1 MSKNSKKGLATLGV
15 HAGSPPRTVGEPVV
29 PPLVQSA
36 TFLGGWGE
44 DGSKLLYTRYG
55 NNPNQVQAGLK
66 LAALEGTESALLL
79 SSGMAAMAMT
89 LLSQV
94 ERGDHIVAS
103 RYLYGTTLSL
113 LKNELPRRGIE
124 TTFVDPDV
132 EECWTDAFRDNTR
145 AIVLE
150 VPTNPTL
157 RIFDPRI
164 PAALARERGVEL
176 VVDATFAS
184 PVNMRCAELGVT
196 AVIHSATKY
205 LGGHSDLIA
214 GVVAGSAELV
224 QGVQG
229 MMKLYGPSPVP
240 HTAWLLDRGLRTLD
254 MRVRCHNLNALTLAR
269 FLEARPE
276 VEVVHYPGLPSHP
289 DHALATEL
297 MTGFGGMLSFV
308 LKGGGEAADAFA
320 RALELTMVAPSLGGV
335 ETLLCQPRFT
345 SNLHQT
351 QDERLALGIPDGFIR
366 VSVGVEDSED
376 LLTDMG
382 RGLKAA
388 AELMPAGSA

>member
-1 MSKNSKKGLATLGV
+1 VSEDVKQKGLATLGV
-15 HAGSPPRTVGEPVV
+15 HAGSPPRKPGAPVV
-29 PPLVQSA
+29 APLVQSS

-55 NNPNQVQAGLK
+55 NNPNQAQVSQK

-94 ERGDHIVAS
+94 GQGDHIVAS
-103 RYLYGTTLSL
+103 RYLYGTTLAL
-113 LKNELPRRGIE
+113 LTEEFPRRGIE
-124 TTFVDPDV
+124 TTFVDPD
-132 EECWTDAFRDNTR
+132 EEGSWASALRDNSR

-157 RIFDPRI
+157 RVFDPRV
-164 PAALARERGVEL
+164 PAALARERGIVL
-176 VVDATFAS
+176 AVDATFAS
-184 PVNMRCAELGVT
+184 PINLRCADLGVT

-214 GVVAGSAELV
+214 GVVAGSDELV
-224 QGVQG
+224 RGIQEL
-229 MMKLYGPSPVP
+229 MKLYGPSPDP
-240 HTAWLLDRGLRTLD
+240 HMAWLLDRGLRTLD
-254 MRVRCHNLNALTLAR
+254 MRVRTQNQNALALAQS
-269 FLEARPE
+269 LEARPE
-276 VEVVHYPGLPSHP
+276 VDVVHYPGLASHP
-289 DHALATEL
+289 DHLLATEL

-308 LKGGGEAADAFA
+308 LKGGGVAADAFA
-320 RALELTMVAPSLGGV
+320 GALELAMVAPSLGGV

-351 QDERLALGIPDGFIR
+351 LQERLALGIPDGFIR
-366 VSVGVEDSED
+366 LSVGVEAVSDLVED
-376 LLTDMG
+376 LE
-382 RGLKAA
+382 RGLTAVG
-388 AELMPAGSA
+388 ELS